1 MVNPIASGMHYSPQ
15 TPMAADFERPPA
27 TPEAAVVVTPTTD
40 VRSNGNATTGSDKG
54 SGSPD
59 TPNNNESPTE
69 KALNLVN
76 NSMEAWS
83 TGMRF
88 DMDEEAQRLVV
99 SITDSETGEVIRTVP
114 SDAVIRVAKMI
125 VQLQGANIDTK
136 A

>member
-1 MVNPIASGMHYSPQ
+1 MVNPIASGMHHSPQ

-27 TPEAAVVVTPTTD
+27 VPEAAVTVTPPSD
-40 VRSNGNATTGSDKG
+40 ARGSGSATTGPG
-54 SGSPD
+54 SGEVTNVYDSTNPL
-59 TPNNNESPTE
+59 E
-69 KALNLVN
+69 KALSLVN

-99 SITDSETGEVIRTVP
+99 SITDSQTGEVLRTVP